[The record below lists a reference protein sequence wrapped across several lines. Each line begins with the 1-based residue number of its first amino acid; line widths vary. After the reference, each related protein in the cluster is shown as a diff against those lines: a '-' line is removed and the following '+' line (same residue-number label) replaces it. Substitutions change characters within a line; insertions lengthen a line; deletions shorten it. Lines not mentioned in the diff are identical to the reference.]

1 MTLKFLRSHP
11 FGVWPTEKKLF
22 KSKENTRLKHNIF
35 LQNFQG
41 KSNTNFSRFREIF
54 RNFITAVKVK
64 IRKKLIQ
71 LTAIRNLL
79 SIPALMKKVSC
90 FVTAYSWII
99 WMMPFVEY
107 VFTIPFDL
115 FSLQQLKTCWWFE
128 FSIFSFT
135 NILTFDILIFAPP
148 TFLNFFL
155 LYRICLQFF
164 RFNKLTMF
172 PQELP
177 LDIHDI
183 VRNSIYFYIIPLI
196 VLLNRIR
203 CCFLKYYFVL

>member
-64 IRKKLIQ
+64 IRKKFIQ

-164 RFNKLTMF
+164 QFNKLTMF
-172 PQELP
+172 P
-177 LDIHDI
+177 
-183 VRNSIYFYIIPLI
+183 
-196 VLLNRIR
+196 
-203 CCFLKYYFVL
+203 

>member
-64 IRKKLIQ
+64 IRKKFIQ

-79 SIPALMKKVSC
+79 SIP
-90 FVTAYSWII
+90 VTAYSWII

-172 PQELP
+172 P
-177 LDIHDI
+177 
-183 VRNSIYFYIIPLI
+183 
-196 VLLNRIR
+196 
-203 CCFLKYYFVL
+203 